1 MLKKHVL
8 LIMANLAIYIKILF
22 FKCDFGMKLYCPSVE
37 GENISQ
43 AGTGKSKV
51 YIQVEKM

>member
-8 LIMANLAIYIKILF
+8 LIMANLAIYIKIPF